1 MGGRAENHAVR
12 AAIRSLGLTHR
23 LPADPQQRRRLR
35 A

>member
-1 MGGRAENHAVR
+1 MGGRANNHAVR

-23 LPADPQQRRRLR
+23 LTADPQQRRRLR

>member
-1 MGGRAENHAVR
+1 MGGRADNSVIR

-23 LPADPQQRRRLR
+23 LSADPQQRRRLR